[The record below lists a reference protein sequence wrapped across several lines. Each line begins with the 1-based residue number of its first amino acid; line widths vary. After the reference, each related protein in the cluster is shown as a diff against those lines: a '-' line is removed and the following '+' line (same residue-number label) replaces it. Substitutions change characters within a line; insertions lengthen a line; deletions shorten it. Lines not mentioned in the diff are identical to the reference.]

1 MASSVNDFIA
11 GYISGV
17 AGLIIGSPL
26 DVLKVRLQA
35 QGSSPSVGRSIPQ
48 NKSTLST
55 MVQNEGI
62 RSLFKG
68 ITSPIVGL
76 AGLNSILF
84 ASYSATMRLFDTISP
99 QPGLGSSSLAEPLQ
113 PLSHVFTA
121 GFVAGVACFL
131 VSTPT
136 ELVKCRAQVM
146 AAKLEPNASA
156 AALSESG
163 SWKVAKDVVQRFG
176 FRGLYQGGWVTILR
190 DAPGYGVYF
199 LGYEGLKRVLEI
211 PPGDTS
217 GINTWKLLFA
227 GGMAGTLSWA
237 SIYPLD
243 VIKTRLQTQPHL
255 VEADP
260 YHRVRTLPS
269 TSPRVPTATTAL
281 LSKALSGEQQQR
293 GSLAYQGSSSRQGHS
308 QSPSNAPYKGMVDCA
323 IRSYR
328 SEGMGVFMRGATPAL
343 LRAFPVNAVTFFV
356 YELDTSNT
364 DNMEAPLNTRYS
376 GVKYSDEEA
385 HIKDFLQTFKAVLT
399 EEDVDQTSMEVDGH
413 NAPRLKYME
422 QLYDRMRATS
432 LANHIVANTKR
443 YVHLFCNAI
452 DDVMPPT
459 DVQVDHT
466 TSVQDVI
473 RNQRKSHNDSYK
485 AANGGNVPMNE
496 LPFPQSLIRRYQVVF
511 KPPTNQKA
519 LSVREIKAEFLG
531 KLVTLQGIVTRVT
544 AVKPFVE
551 VAAYTCESCG
561 NENFQEVTSRQYMPM
576 SECNSQACKT
586 NQTKGKLHEQTRSSK
601 FLEFQ
606 EVKIQELTHQV
617 PVGHIPRSIKVNLF
631 GVMTR
636 SMNPGDTVAVSGI
649 YVPIPYTGFQAMRAG
664 LLTDTYL
671 ECHHVEQSK
680 KQYSDMTLSADVQE
694 ELEEMAQDPDV
705 YNKLARSI
713 APEIYGHEDVKKAL
727 LLLMIGAPTKTM
739 GDGMKIRGDINICL
753 MGDPGVAKSQ
763 LLKYITKVAP
773 RGVYT
778 TGKGSSGV
786 GLTAAVM
793 RDPVTDEMILEGG
806 ALVLADN
813 GICCI
818 DEFDKMDESDRTAIH
833 EVMEQQ
839 TISISKAGITTTLN
853 ARASILAA
861 ANPIY
866 GRYNPRKSPVENINL
881 PAALLSRFDILFLI
895 LDTANEENDARLAAH
910 ITYVHMH
917 NQAPRM
923 DFEAYS
929 SNLMRQYIAA
939 ARQKRPVVPR
949 AVSEHIADAY
959 VQSRQN
965 GKVDQAEGRE
975 FTYVSART
983 LLGVLRLAQALARV
997 RFSDTVT
1004 VEDVDEALRL
1014 VDVSKASLYDQDPAH
1029 QGHGGQGYANPTDRI
1044 YELIRTL
1051 CKDPEDG
1058 FHLVDYIRL
1067 SEARDHVISKGF
1079 KVQEFEECLRYYE
1092 ELGIWFVNESQTRLT
1107 WASTE

>member
-1 MASSVNDFIA
+1 
-11 GYISGV
+11 
-17 AGLIIGSPL
+17 
-26 DVLKVRLQA
+26 
-35 QGSSPSVGRSIPQ
+35 
-48 NKSTLST
+48 
-55 MVQNEGI
+55 
-62 RSLFKG
+62 
-68 ITSPIVGL
+68 
-76 AGLNSILF
+76 
-84 ASYSATMRLFDTISP
+84 
-99 QPGLGSSSLAEPLQ
+99 
-113 PLSHVFTA
+113 
-121 GFVAGVACFL
+121 
-131 VSTPT
+131 
-136 ELVKCRAQVM
+136 M
-146 AAKLEPNASA
+146 AALFN
-156 AALSESG
+156 
-163 SWKVAKDVVQRFG
+163 
-176 FRGLYQGGWVTILR
+176 
-190 DAPGYGVYF
+190 
-199 LGYEGLKRVLEI
+199 
-211 PPGDTS
+211 
-217 GINTWKLLFA
+217 NT
-227 GGMAGTLSWA
+227 
-237 SIYPLD
+237 
-243 VIKTRLQTQPHL
+243 
-255 VEADP
+255 
-260 YHRVRTLPS
+260 
-269 TSPRVPTATTAL
+269 
-281 LSKALSGEQQQR
+281 
-293 GSLAYQGSSSRQGHS
+293 
-308 QSPSNAPYKGMVDCA
+308 
-323 IRSYR
+323 
-328 SEGMGVFMRGATPAL
+328 
-343 LRAFPVNAVTFFV
+343 
-356 YELDTSNT
+356 
-364 DNMEAPLNTRYS
+364 NTRA
-376 GVKYSDEEA
+376 KYSDEIE
-385 HIKDFLQTFKAVLT
+385 HIKDFLQTFKSVLT
-399 EEDVDQTSMEVDGH
+399 EADVEETGMEVDGV
-413 NAPRLKYME
+413 PQLKYFK
-422 QLYDRMRATS
+422 QLQLIANRRQKKLVIHVDDVIKYDRTTTS
-432 LANHIVANTKR
+432 NLGGNIVNNTKR
-443 YVHLFCNAI
+443 YVNLFSSAI
-452 DDVMPPT
+452 DAIMPAPT
-459 DVQVDHT
+459 EDMDHT
-466 TSVQDVI
+466 ASVLDVI
-473 RNQRKSHNDSYK
+473 LSQRRSHNNNFI
-485 AANGGNVPMNE
+485 AANGEVPLNE
-496 LPFPQSLIRRYQVVF
+496 LPFPPALTRRYQIVF
-511 KPPTNQKA
+511 KPPTNHKA
-519 LSVREIKAEFLG
+519 FSVREIKAEYLG

-561 NENFQEVTSRQYMPM
+561 NENFQEVTSRQFMPLT
-576 SECNSQACKT
+576 ECSSDACKT
-586 NQTKGKLHEQTRSSK
+586 NQTKGKLHEQTRANK

-617 PVGHIPRSIKVNLF
+617 PVGHIPRSIKVHLF

-680 KQYSDMTLSADVQE
+680 KQYSDMTLSNDVQE

-727 LLLMIGAPTKTM
+727 LLLMVGAPTKTM

-895 LDTANEENDARLAAH
+895 LDTANEENDSRLAAH

-923 DFEAYS
+923 DFDAYS
-929 SNLMRQYIAA
+929 SSLMRQYIAA
-939 ARQKRPVVPR
+939 ARQKRPVVPK
-949 AVSEHIADAY
+949 AVSEHIVDAY

-965 GKVDQAEGRE
+965 GKIEKENGQE

-983 LLGVLRLAQALARV
+983 LLGVLRLAQAMARL

-1004 VEDVDEALRL
+1004 VEDVNEALRL

-1029 QGHGGQGYANPTDRI
+1029 NGQDGGRGYQSPTDRI
-1044 YELIRTL
+1044 YDIIRTMS
-1051 CKDPEDG
+1051 KDPEDNWR
-1058 FHLVDYIRL
+1058 LVEELRL
-1067 SEARDHVISKGF
+1067 QEVRDRVLAKGF
-1079 KVQEFEECLRYYE
+1079 KVQELEDCLREYE
-1092 ELGIWFVNESQTRLT
+1092 DMNIWFVNDAQTKLT
-1107 WASTE
+1107 WISRD